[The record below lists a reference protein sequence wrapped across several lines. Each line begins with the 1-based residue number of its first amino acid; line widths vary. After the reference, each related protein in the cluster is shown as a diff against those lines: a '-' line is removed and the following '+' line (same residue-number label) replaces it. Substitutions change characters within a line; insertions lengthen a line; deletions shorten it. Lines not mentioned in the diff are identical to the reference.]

1 MFTLG
6 NPSSRERKTKKDSV
20 AAVNIPLAEEL
31 QQQIAQF
38 AREQN
43 REPGE
48 VLEDAVRRYIAVRKL
63 ERLAEKGEAR
73 ARALDI
79 QEENVPRLVEEVRR
93 ENRDVFRVK
102 RA

>member
-1 MFTLG
+1 M
-6 NPSSRERKTKKDSV
+6 
-20 AAVNIPLAEEL
+20 

-48 VLEDAVRRYIAVRKL
+48 VLEDAVRRYIAVQRL

-73 ARALDI
+73 AQALGIKEDD
-79 QEENVPRLVEEVRR
+79 VPRPVEEVRR
-93 ENRDVFRVK
+93 ENRERL
-102 RA
+102 

>member
-1 MFTLG
+1 M
-6 NPSSRERKTKKDSV
+6 

-48 VLEDAVRRYIAVRKL
+48 VLADAVRRYIAVRKL

-73 ARALDI
+73 ARALGIKEDD
-79 QEENVPRLVEEVRR
+79 VPRLVEEVRR
-93 ENRDVFRVK
+93 ENRERG
-102 RA
+102 R

>member
-1 MFTLG
+1 M
-6 NPSSRERKTKKDSV
+6 

-38 AREQN
+38 ARAQN
-43 REPGE
+43 RESGE

-79 QEENVPRLVEEVRR
+79 KEENVPRLVEEVRR